1 MKGFRRI
8 ALVEKFGRDFLH
20 YRVSLVKFLEKNGY
34 ETFAIV
40 PEDEYTNKLLKEM
53 GLRTLTYPLKKNSLN
68 PLYFLKAI
76 RKLREIKRIY
86 NISLFHSFKLQ
97 PSVITNLAFIF
108 NREIKIINH
117 ITGLGYAFTSKSPSS
132 LFFRIVSISLYQ
144 FIFLFSDNIIVQN
157 NTDLNFFSKFL
168 FIKKKLVLIP
178 GSGLDLVKFS
188 KENVDKIIVKKLKEH
203 ICIDNGDKVV
213 TFIGRLL
220 KDKGIEEFLKAAEDI
235 SKSNDN
241 VKFVIAGWMDESNPS
256 CISMRKLEKYL
267 SNGKIVYLGE
277 ISEVRELL
285 YLTDVFVLPTYRE
298 GFPRSVMEA
307 MAMNVPVITTNVPGA
322 NEVVTHNYDGI
333 VIEPQNVRVLSEA
346 IIALLNNQSLVRKL
360 SVNGRVSAEKKFSE
374 KIIFEKIIN
383 VYKDYL

>member
-1 MKGFRRI
+1 
-8 ALVEKFGRDFLH
+8 
-20 YRVSLVKFLEKNGY
+20 
-34 ETFAIV
+34 
-40 PEDEYTNKLLKEM
+40 
-53 GLRTLTYPLKKNSLN
+53 
-68 PLYFLKAI
+68 
-76 RKLREIKRIY
+76 
-86 NISLFHSFKLQ
+86 
-97 PSVITNLAFIF
+97 
-108 NREIKIINH
+108 
-117 ITGLGYAFTSKSPSS
+117 
-132 LFFRIVSISLYQ
+132 
-144 FIFLFSDNIIVQN
+144 
-157 NTDLNFFSKFL
+157 
-168 FIKKKLVLIP
+168 LIP